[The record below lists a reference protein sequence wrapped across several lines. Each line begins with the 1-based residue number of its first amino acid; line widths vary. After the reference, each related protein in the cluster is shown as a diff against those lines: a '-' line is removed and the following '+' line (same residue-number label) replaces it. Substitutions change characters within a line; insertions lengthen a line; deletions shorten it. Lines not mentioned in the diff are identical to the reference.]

1 MMLEKKR
8 IPYRIEKVNMCCYG
22 EETTD
27 FMRLQPNGEIP
38 VAIIDVSTYG
48 QSNGIMYALE
58 ELFPQNKSLKPP
70 KGQEGRA
77 QDLLRLERCNDA
89 SFWHGCIG

>member
-1 MMLEKKR
+1 MMLEEKR
-8 IPYRIEKVNMCCYG
+8 IPYRVEKVNMRCYG
-22 EETTD
+22 EKTAD
-27 FMRLQPNGEIP
+27 FMRLQPNGQIP
-38 VAIIDVSTYG
+38 VAIIDGRTYG
-48 QSNGIMYALE
+48 QSNDIIYALE

-77 QDLLRLERCNDA
+77 QDLLRLERRNDA